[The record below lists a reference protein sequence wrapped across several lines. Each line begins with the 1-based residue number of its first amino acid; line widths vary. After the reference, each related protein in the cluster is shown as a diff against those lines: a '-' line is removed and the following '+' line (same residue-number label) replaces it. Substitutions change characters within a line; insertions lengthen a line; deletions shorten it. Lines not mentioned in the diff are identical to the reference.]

1 MSGNEVA
8 LFQIQFLTRK
18 SNSKCRDV
26 TTGVTCTTAV
36 ATKFS
41 NNLILFQPAGGADCA
56 QLISAVAPKFFC
68 GYIPNPA
75 IKEKWPISYTSCF

>member
-26 TTGVTCTTAV
+26 TTGATAV
-36 ATKFS
+36 ATQFS
-41 NNLILFQPAGGADCA
+41 NSLILFQPAGGADYA
-56 QLISAVAPKFFC
+56 QYISAVAPTFFR

-75 IKEKWPISYTSCF
+75 IKEKWPISYTSYF

>member
-26 TTGVTCTTAV
+26 TTG
-36 ATKFS
+36 AT
-41 NNLILFQPAGGADCA
+41 
-56 QLISAVAPKFFC
+56 AVAPKFSDTLILSQPRGADSAHHRRGRSLHF
-68 GYIPNPA
+68 PVV
-75 IKEKWPISYTSCF
+75 TSLEPVRLIE

>member
-26 TTGVTCTTAV
+26 TTGATCTTTV
-36 ATKFS
+36 APNFS
-41 NNLILFQPAGGADCA
+41 DIILFQPGGMGADYA
-56 QLISAVAPKFFC
+56 QLISAVAPTFFR

-75 IKEKWPISYTSCF
+75 IKEKWPISYTSYF